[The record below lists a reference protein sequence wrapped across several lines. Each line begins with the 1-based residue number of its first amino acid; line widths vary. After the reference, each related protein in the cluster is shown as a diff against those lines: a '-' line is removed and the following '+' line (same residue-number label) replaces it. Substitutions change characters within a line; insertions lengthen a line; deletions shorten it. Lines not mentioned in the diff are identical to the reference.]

1 MEVTASG
8 VPRSRRQ
15 EIQKLVERLRGCYA
29 GGLTVGRTA
38 AVIVDG
44 TPDWQQPKL
53 AAAAA
58 NDIPVVPADW
68 LDDSAL
74 HGFLLCPDKYRL
86 LPGQSR
92 RSSAASTKAS
102 CSAAPAAPSPLASE
116 LFEPAARQALLEPA
130 SMPLPAAS
138 PSSPEVERLRG
149 EGRPPKASPG
159 APAFLDPLPGEGATP
174 GAACITGS
182 PTHVVL
188 QSSHVVPDALD
199 AQLPSPA
206 MRAMYDTADLLPL
219 PSPLAP
225 PGECCLPLPAL
236 ASAEAPAE
244 EATPRQVPAPGAAG
258 SPALQQAQSDSD
270 TMVAR
275 FLSRMPQVTV
285 ARGSCMPR
293 WLAPRSRA
301 SGGGEDSPGSLLG
314 SRDGQG
320 TAERRDSSRLSSGQ
334 AAGAAFLPRPAAQRC
349 AGQLGNEAAAV
360 ADEAQDFPSRDGGH
374 GWACPPDA
382 SPAPACLPAT
392 TLIRLGA
399 QSRQPPPASSL
410 AGIAELHGG
419 SLAGS
424 SGTGQALLF
433 YESAEAL
440 PARGPS
446 CTFVAGDA
454 THGARLLYDIGES
467 GEPEYALA
475 LVQSIYRLGD
485 EAWMEHRYLLN
496 KEDLLQRPRWAA
508 AAKAA
513 QADELL
519 LSACSYHSPMHLICG
534 DFWLSYPGHALLLGK
549 AGGSRNALGQ
559 AQKQQSGA
567 AGPSA
572 SAPGACTYKCRRGF
586 DTAAGKVVPLRQAL
600 EGFQVA

>member
-1 MEVTASG
+1 MTASG

-58 NDIPVVPADW
+58 NDIPVVSADW

-116 LFEPAARQALLEPA
+116 LPEPAARQALLEPA

-188 QSSHVVPDALD
+188 RSSHVVPDALD

-206 MRAMYDTADLLPL
+206 TREPCGAADLLPL

-225 PGECCLPLPAL
+225 PGEGCLPLPAL

-244 EATPRQVPAPGAAG
+244 EATPRQAPAPGTAG
-258 SPALQQAQSDSD
+258 SPALQQAQTDSD

-275 FLSRMPQVTV
+275 FLSRLPQVTV

-293 WLAPRSRA
+293 ALASGSKA
-301 SGGGEDSPGSLLG
+301 SGGEEASPGGLLG
-314 SRDGQG
+314 SRNGQG
-320 TAERRDSSRLSSGQ
+320 TAERRDSWRLSGGEGP
-334 AAGAAFLPRPAAQRC
+334 GAASLRRPAHRR
-349 AGQLGNEAAAV
+349 AGQLGNEAAAA
-360 ADEAQDFPSRDGGH
+360 ADEAQ
-374 GWACPPDA
+374 ACPSHDCGEADA
-382 SPAPACLPAT
+382 VVAM
-392 TLIRLGA
+392 R
-399 QSRQPPPASSL
+399 R
-410 AGIAELHGG
+410 
-419 SLAGS
+419 
-424 SGTGQALLF
+424 F
-433 YESAEAL
+433 YD
-440 PARGPS
+440 S
-446 CTFVAGDA
+446 CCNG
-454 THGARLLYDIGES
+454 
-467 GEPEYALA
+467 YA
-475 LVQSIYRLGD
+475 
-485 EAWMEHRYLLN
+485 
-496 KEDLLQRPRWAA
+496 K
-508 AAKAA
+508 
-513 QADELL
+513 
-519 LSACSYHSPMHLICG
+519 
-534 DFWLSYPGHALLLGK
+534 
-549 AGGSRNALGQ
+549 
-559 AQKQQSGA
+559 
-567 AGPSA
+567 
-572 SAPGACTYKCRRGF
+572 T
-586 DTAAGKVVPLRQAL
+586 
-600 EGFQVA
+600 